1 MIGSLQEQI
10 STLTIFALPM
20 AGGAMLAYGLYQ
32 LWHDLRKPEQKRLQ
46 QRLREQTSVPLP
58 KNKSGHPS
66 ILRKIPGQQKKR
78 ADVLLSRYGLV
89 NNIQRTFSQAGV
101 DWSASRFLVNT
112 CSVGMLVAVLLAISN
127 TSVIIAVGL
136 GILVP
141 VAPLMFMAFKSRAR
155 KKKLNY
161 QLPDVFD
168 LLCQALRAG
177 HSLASG
183 IQLIGQQLPD
193 PVGIEFR
200 RCFHEQNL
208 GVKLEEALR
217 NMADRVDVLDLS
229 FFVTA
234 VAVQRQTGGDLA
246 EILDK
251 ISNVIRDRIKILGQ
265 VKSLTAEGRLSGWV
279 LSALPVFVFFVA
291 KALNPE
297 YIDILLHEPDGQAML
312 RAAIVMQIMGML
324 MIKKIVNIKI

>member
-1 MIGSLQEQI
+1 ML
-10 STLTIFALPM
+10 TLFALPM

-32 LWHDLRKPEQKRLQ
+32 LWYDLRKPEQKRLQ
-46 QRLREQTSVPLP
+46 QRLREQTSVQLP
-58 KNKSGHPS
+58 KDKSSHPS
-66 ILRKIPGQQKKR
+66 ILRKSLGQRKKW
-78 ADVLLSRYGLV
+78 ADLLLSKYGLV
-89 NNIQRTFSQAGV
+89 QKIQQTFSQAGV
-101 DWSASRFLVNT
+101 EWSASRFLVNT
-112 CSVGMLVAVLLAISN
+112 CSVGMLLAVVLTVSDVSAI
-127 TSVIIAVGL
+127 VAVGL
-136 GILVP
+136 GLLVP
-141 VAPLMFMAFKSRAR
+141 GAPLMAMSFKSKAR

-177 HSLASG
+177 HSLAAG

-193 PVGIEFR
+193 PAGIEFR

-208 GVKLEEALR
+208 GIKLEEALR
-217 NMADRVDVLDLS
+217 NMADRVNVLDVS

-234 VAVQRQTGGDLA
+234 VTVQRQTGGDLA
-246 EILDK
+246 GILDK
-251 ISNVIRDRIKILGQ
+251 ISKVIRDRIKILGQ
-265 VKSLTAEGRLSGWV
+265 VKALTAEGRMSGWV

-297 YIDILLHEPDGQAML
+297 YVDILLHEPNGQAL
-312 RAAIVMQIMGML
+312 LGAAVVLQIMGML

>member
-1 MIGSLQEQI
+1 MGSMQEHV
-10 STLTIFALPM
+10 STLTIFLLPM

-32 LWHDLRKPEQKRLQ
+32 LWNDLRKPEQKRLQ
-46 QRLREQTSVPLP
+46 KRLREQTSVRLP
-58 KNKSGHPS
+58 QSKSGQPS
-66 ILRKIPGQQKKR
+66 ILRKSLGQQKQW
-78 ADVLLSRYGLV
+78 ADILLSKYGLV
-89 NNIQRTFSQAGV
+89 KTIQHSFSRAGFE
-101 DWSASRFLVNT
+101 WSASKFLVNT
-112 CSVGMLVAVLLAISN
+112 CCVGVLVTVLLAVADVSL
-127 TSVIIAVGL
+127 IIAAGL
-136 GILVP
+136 GLLVP
-141 VAPLMFMAFKSRAR
+141 IGPLMFVSFKGKSR

-177 HSLASG
+177 HSLAAG

-217 NMADRVDVLDLS
+217 NMAERVDVLDLS

-234 VAVQRQTGGDLA
+234 VTVQRQTGGDLA
-246 EILDK
+246 EILEK
-251 ISNVIRDRIKILGQ
+251 ISKVIRDRIKILGQ
-265 VKSLTAEGRLSGWV
+265 VKALTAEGRMSGWV
-279 LSALPVFVFFVA
+279 LSALPVLVFFIA

-297 YIDILLHEPDGQAML
+297 YVDILLYEPNGQAML
-312 RAAIVMQIMGML
+312 GAAVMLQIMGML

>member
-1 MIGSLQEQI
+1 
-10 STLTIFALPM
+10 
-20 AGGAMLAYGLYQ
+20 MLAYGLYQ

-46 QRLREQTSVPLP
+46 QRLREQTSVQLP
-58 KNKSGHPS
+58 KDKVGHPS
-66 ILRKIPGQQKKR
+66 ILRKSLGEQKKW
-78 ADVLLSRYGLV
+78 ADLLLSKYGLV
-89 NNIQRTFSQAGV
+89 QKIQHTFSQAGV
-101 DWSASRFLVNT
+101 EWSASRFLVNT
-112 CSVGMLVAVLLAISN
+112 CSVGLL
-127 TSVIIAVGL
+127 IAVGL
-136 GILVP
+136 MVSDVSAIIAVAIGILVP
-141 VAPLMFMAFKSRAR
+141 VGPVMFMSAKGKSRN
-155 KKKLNY
+155 KKLNY

-183 IQLIGQQLPD
+183 IQLVGQQLPD

-208 GVKLEEALR
+208 GIKLEEALR
-217 NMADRVDVLDLS
+217 NMSNRVDVMDLS

-234 VAVQRQTGGDLA
+234 VTVQRQTGGDLA
-246 EILDK
+246 EILEK
-251 ISNVIRDRIKILGQ
+251 ISKVIRDRIKILGQ
-265 VKSLTAEGRLSGWV
+265 VRALTAEGRLSGWV

-297 YIDILLHEPDGQAML
+297 YIDILIHEPDGQTML
-312 RAAIVMQIMGML
+312 GAAVIMQIMGML

>member
-1 MIGSLQEQI
+1 ML
-10 STLTIFALPM
+10 TLFALPM

-32 LWHDLRKPEQKRLQ
+32 LWYDLRKPEQKRLQ
-46 QRLREQTSVPLP
+46 QRLREQTSVQLP
-58 KNKSGHPS
+58 KDKSSHPS
-66 ILRKIPGQQKKR
+66 ILRKSLGQRKKW
-78 ADVLLSRYGLV
+78 ADLLLSKYGLV
-89 NNIQRTFSQAGV
+89 QKIQQSFSQAGV
-101 DWSASRFLVNT
+101 EWSASRFLVNT
-112 CSVGMLVAVLLAISN
+112 CSLGMLVAVVLTAANVSPM
-127 TSVIIAVGL
+127 IAVVVGVMVPL
-136 GILVP
+136 GP
-141 VAPLMFMAFKSRAR
+141 MMFISSKGKAR

-177 HSLASG
+177 HSLAAG

-193 PVGIEFR
+193 PAGIEFR

-208 GVKLEEALR
+208 GIKLEEALR
-217 NMADRVDVLDLS
+217 NMADRVNVLDVS

-246 EILDK
+246 EILEK
-251 ISNVIRDRIKILGQ
+251 ISKVIRDRIKILGQ
-265 VKSLTAEGRLSGWV
+265 VRALTAEGRMSGWV

-297 YIDILLHEPDGQAML
+297 YVDILLHEPDGQAL
-312 RAAIVMQIMGML
+312 LGAAVVMQIMGML